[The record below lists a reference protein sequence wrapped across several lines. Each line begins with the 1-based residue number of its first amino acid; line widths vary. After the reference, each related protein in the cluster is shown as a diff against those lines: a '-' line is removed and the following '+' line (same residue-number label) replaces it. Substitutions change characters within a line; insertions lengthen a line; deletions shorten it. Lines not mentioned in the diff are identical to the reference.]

1 MSSRPD
7 DESQEVYFNG
17 ENEDKTPMT
26 CATQTLDL
34 LALHLPPDKLVPYL
48 AREFHFN
55 CNLNLKMKKMLSNYF
70 FFFS

>member
-7 DESQEVYFNG
+7 DENEEVYFNG

-48 AREFHFN
+48 VRKLVLIFIKFHSFV
-55 CNLNLKMKKMLSNYF
+55 LIL
-70 FFFS
+70 